1 MNLNNIRLN
10 IDEKI
15 EKNKKRKKQ
24 IKNRFFHKKPFF
36 IEIKNQ
42 KINGFLP
49 NTRFVSFPDL
59 YWGSYSIITQNDFK
73 HCVLRIPS
81 YIF

>member
-10 IDEKI
+10 IDEKTI

-42 KINGFLP
+42 KIKNGFLP
-49 NTRFVSFPDL
+49 NTRL
-59 YWGSYSIITQNDFK
+59 ETNQYSIRKEINSSWLF
-73 HCVLRIPS
+73 CR
-81 YIF
+81 